1 MKCTLKRTGE
11 VLAQEVELA
20 NTFFS
25 RLKGLMFR
33 RELKT
38 GKGLLLDPCP
48 QIHTCFMR
56 FAIDAV
62 FFDKNGQVLY
72 VAEKMKPWRFGRFVS
87 GARYTLELPGGSLE
101 GRVKMQDEVIL
112 SR

>member
-11 VLAQEVELA
+11 VLAKEVEIA
-20 NTFFS
+20 NTYFT

-33 RELKT
+33 RGLEP

-56 FAIDAV
+56 FNIDAV
-62 FFDKNGQVLY
+62 FFNKDGLVLY
-72 VAEKMKPWRFGRFVS
+72 VAEQMKPWRFGRFVRGS
-87 GARYTLELPGGSLE
+87 RYTLELPGGTLA
-101 GRVKMQDEVIL
+101 GRVKKGDEVLL
-112 SR
+112 S